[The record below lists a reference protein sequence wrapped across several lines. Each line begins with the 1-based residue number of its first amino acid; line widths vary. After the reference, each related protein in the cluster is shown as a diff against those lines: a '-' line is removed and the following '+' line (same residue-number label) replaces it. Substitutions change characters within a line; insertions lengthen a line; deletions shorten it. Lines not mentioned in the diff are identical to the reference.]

1 MAALFAPFAS
11 FNPVRA
17 SLVPFM
23 FGCVTAVPGT
33 SDAGE
38 PVVAVGEVRGSTPAG
53 EFSAPFK
60 SLLSEAIARAELGS
74 PREKFV
80 LSATLVRLEAEQVGH
95 GARASASVSLVLR
108 RAREQTLYAV
118 LSGRA
123 TAEAAESSVSEAR
136 EDALLAAVRSAI
148 SRLPEA
154 LR

>member
-1 MAALFAPFAS
+1 MAALFAPFSS

-23 FGCVTAVPGT
+23 LGCVTVVPRT

-38 PVVAVGEVRGSTPAG
+38 PVVAVGEVRGKTPAG

-60 SLLSEAIARAELGS
+60 SLLAEAIARAELGS
-74 PREKFV
+74 PRERFV
-80 LSATLVRLEAEQVGH
+80 LSATLVRLDAEQIGN
-95 GARASASVSLVLR
+95 GARASAAVSLVLR
-108 RAREQTLYAV
+108 RAQEQTLYAV

-123 TAEAAESSVSEAR
+123 TAETTDTSLSETR
-136 EDALLAAVRSAI
+136 EDALRAAVRSAI